1 MIPLCAGMT
10 ERFFC
15 ALEVKFGEVFF
26 SHLAGYI
33 SATKY
38 GLTEMELLDV
48 MSCDQQV
55 ASHLPK
61 LCLSIR
67 WHINQLAA
75 AAVLISHHITCSV
88 PCIHIP
94 LTLAVASPTPTFSCP
109 LLPCR

>member
-1 MIPLCAGMT
+1 MRSSSHKFEGYIIPPSLPTTAWGGGEGGREALIVPLCTGMT

-15 ALEVKFGEVFF
+15 ALEAEFGEVFF

-55 ASHLPK
+55 RTK
-61 LCLSIR
+61 LRGLERSF
-67 WHINQLAA
+67 NG
-75 AAVLISHHITCSV
+75 TG
-88 PCIHIP
+88 
-94 LTLAVASPTPTFSCP
+94 
-109 LLPCR
+109 